1 MYTKMAAHA
10 AHICTQNINSLIY
23 NVLSLLSYVCK
34 IKNLCA
40 KRAFCVQS
48 GGLCAKCVQICAE
61 RVQPKA
67 FVCYL

>member
-23 NVLSLLSYVCK
+23 NVLSLLSHVCK